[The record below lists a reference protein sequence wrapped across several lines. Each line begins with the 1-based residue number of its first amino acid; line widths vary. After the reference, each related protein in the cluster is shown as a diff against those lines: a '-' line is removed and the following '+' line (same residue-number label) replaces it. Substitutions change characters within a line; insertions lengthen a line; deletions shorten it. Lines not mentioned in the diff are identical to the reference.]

1 MHYELRSLRYV
12 IIKLSEGSDN
22 DVINVIIIW
31 DPIDIEYM
39 QIRIIR
45 FYDEDSLYWIIMLN
59 IRICIT
65 NSM

>member
-22 DVINVIIIW
+22 DVMNVIIIW